1 MAWKNLQQQNLSD
14 ALVSHHEALEELDD
28 V

>member
-14 ALVSHHEALEELDD
+14 ALVSHYEALEELDD